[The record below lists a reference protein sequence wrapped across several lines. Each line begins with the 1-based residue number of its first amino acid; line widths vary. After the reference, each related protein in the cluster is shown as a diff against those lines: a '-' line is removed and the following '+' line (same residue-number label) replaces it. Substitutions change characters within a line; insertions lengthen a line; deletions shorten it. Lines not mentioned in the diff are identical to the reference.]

1 MTSSPGDSGAHHG
14 SGRAI
19 SAPASLRIT
28 TSGRLP
34 TGKSPTAPSCLP
46 GKLGPGSFSGLAQHA
61 DRKAFLRAQ
70 LKLQFRVL
78 AGVVSGPSAPSAERC
93 PVGKLVITLLSALP
107 ARGQAVPGERAFGVC
122 RRLSSSGPGYGSRPH
137 PALTPQ
143 PAGAARL
150 ALCSR
155 PAGPA
160 PGLSM
165 PSAGA
170 SAARSPVRRCHV
182 SGFWWPPAGEGG
194 GVASGRRVLPGGSPG
209 AASCEG
215 PHKG

>member
-1 MTSSPGDSGAHHG
+1 MTRGHITAPGEL
-14 SGRAI
+14 
-19 SAPASLRIT
+19 SAPRRH
-28 TSGRLP
+28 SGSPHLEDFQQGKVPQLP
-34 TGKSPTAPSCLP
+34 PVSQGNSVQALFP
-46 GKLGPGSFSGLAQHA
+46 GLLNMQT
-61 DRKAFLRAQ
+61 RKAFLRAQ